1 MVNHKIITTVHK
13 VASVS
18 PIMIIESQILYP
30 TVPFRPNSS
39 LFLFIFPFLLLLFFL
54 YKEIFVSPP
63 PALLYTSRNTF
74 RDLLPTTHS
83 REITGGSDLSAIS
96 DSPAARTERRSWKI
110 GGARD
115 ASNARFPRFP
125 SLFSVRCPLQSR
137 TYPGNKIGFRDRG
150 GIAGSRRDNLESPRN
165 ERRYRFF
172 SFPFFFP
179 LPFLSAP
186 NFSRKLRKL
195 WKLCTGI
202 GAIRRRVYVLA
213 NTFVKFSPEIS
224 LVLRHATSS
233 FRSWKKSI
241 YSPPL
246 CSCSLFRFARAPRE
260 TAKRF

>member
-1 MVNHKIITTVHK
+1 
-13 VASVS
+13 
-18 PIMIIESQILYP
+18 MIIESQILYP

-39 LFLFIFPFLLLLFFL
+39 LFLFIFPFLLLLLFFL

-96 DSPAARTERRSWKI
+96 DSPAARTERRRWKI

-150 GIAGSRRDNLESPRN
+150 GIAGSRRDNLESPLLRAAVSIF
-165 ERRYRFF
+165 FF
-172 SFPFFFP
+172 SFFFSSPVSIGPQFFP
-179 LPFLSAP
+179 KIAKTLETLYGYRS
-186 NFSRKLRKL
+186 NSSTCIRSREY
-195 WKLCTGI
+195 
-202 GAIRRRVYVLA
+202 IR
-213 NTFVKFSPEIS
+213 
-224 LVLRHATSS
+224 
-233 FRSWKKSI
+233 
-241 YSPPL
+241 
-246 CSCSLFRFARAPRE
+246 
-260 TAKRF
+260 

>member
-1 MVNHKIITTVHK
+1 
-13 VASVS
+13 
-18 PIMIIESQILYP
+18 MIIESQILYP

-39 LFLFIFPFLLLLFFL
+39 LFLFIFPFLLLLLFFL

-125 SLFSVRCPLQSR
+125 SLFPVRCPLQSR

-172 SFPFFFP
+172 SFPFFFFP

-241 YSPPL
+241 CSPPL